1 MSQMRRQYPFHL
13 IEPQWQN
20 RWEAQ
25 ETFRAFNPGQTPAAE
40 HPFAGRHGDAAPE
53 SLEKYY
59 ILDMF
64 PYPSGAGLHVGHPE
78 GYTATDI
85 LARFERMRGKHVLHP
100 MGWDAFGLPAEQYAI
115 KTGQH
120 PRQTTEENVANFKR
134 QIKSLGFSYDWSR
147 EANTTEP
154 GYFKW
159 SQWIFLQLYNSWFNP
174 ATNKAES
181 IDTLK
186 YPSDVVSDEAKRA
199 YRDEHRLAFVSHAPV
214 NWCPELGTV
223 LANEEVIDG
232 KSEVGGHPVVRKPM
246 RQWMLRITV
255 FAQRLLDDLE
265 TIDWSDSLKEMQR
278 NWIGRSEGAEV
289 TFTVQES
296 DEEIVVFTTRPDTLF
311 GATYMVLSPEH
322 ELVDALTT
330 EAQREAVRAY
340 REAAA
345 RKSDLERTELA
356 KDKSGVFTGAYA
368 INPVNEELVPIW
380 IADYVLSS
388 YGTGAIMAV
397 PAHDER
403 DLEFAQ
409 KFELPVRVVVEAPEG
424 ESLGFTGNGKSVESG
439 FLNGLSTPEAK
450 TKITD
455 WLQENGKG
463 KRTINFK
470 LRDWLFSRQRYWGEP
485 FPILWRDGRHEAIA
499 ESDLPVLPP
508 ELDDYKPTT
517 EGDPPLARASDWVN
531 LPDGATRET
540 NTMPQWAGSCWYYLR
555 YLDAQNDERFVGEA
569 AEKYWMNVDLY
580 VGGTEHAVLHLLYA
594 RFWHKV
600 LFDLGHVSTPEPFQR
615 LVNQG
620 IILGED
626 GQKMSKSRG
635 NVINP
640 DVVIEEY
647 GADAFRLYEMFMG
660 PLEMMKP
667 WNTQGVEGVY
677 RFLGRVWRLFI
688 DDSSYK
694 DYEQAVTA
702 TPDSAES
709 GLMELQ
715 LHAAITD
722 AAPTDDQLKAL
733 HACIKKVTEDLE
745 GMRFNTA
752 ISALMVFTNEA
763 SKWDMRPRAV
773 LSPFLNLLNPFA
785 PHLAEDLAARLGGE
799 YAGTLAYQPWPAY
812 DEAFLVEDTIEFP
825 VQVNGKLRG
834 HIVIAP
840 DTSREEIEQM
850 ALDCEKVQQFV
861 SGKEIKKVIV
871 VPNKLVNIAAK

>member
-25 ETFRAFNPGQTPAAE
+25 ETFRAFNPGQRRRPSIPLPGVMARRRRRASRNTTSSTC
-40 HPFAGRHGDAAPE
+40 FRTLGRR
-53 SLEKYY
+53 
-59 ILDMF
+59 
-64 PYPSGAGLHVGHPE
+64 LHVGHPE

-134 QIKSLGFSYDWSR
+134 QIKSLGFSYDWSGR
-147 EANTTEP
+147 QHYRAGVFQVEP
-154 GYFKW
+154 MD
-159 SQWIFLQLYNSWFNP
+159 FLQLYNSWFNP

-296 DEEIVVFTTRPDTLF
+296 DGEIVVFTTRPDTLF

-397 PAHDER
+397 PHMMSAIW
-403 DLEFAQ
+403 
-409 KFELPVRVVVEAPEG
+409 
-424 ESLGFTGNGKSVESG
+424 SLRRNLNCPCAWWWRRRKGNRWIHRQRKSVESG
-439 FLNGLSTPEAK
+439 FSMACRRRKRK

-455 WLQENGKG
+455 WLQENGKVSARSISAARLAVQSAALLG
-463 KRTINFK
+463 RTIPD
-470 LRDWLFSRQRYWGEP
+470 R
-485 FPILWRDGRHEAIA
+485 
-499 ESDLPVLPP
+499 
-508 ELDDYKPTT
+508 
-517 EGDPPLARASDWVN
+517 LARWPARGDCRERTACCCRRSWMTTSPPPRAIRRWRARADWVN
-531 LPDGATRET
+531 LPDGAAARPTPCPNGRAV
-540 NTMPQWAGSCWYYLR
+540 AGITCVSR
-555 YLDAQNDERFVGEA
+555 RAERRALCRRA

-600 LFDLGHVSTPEPFQR
+600 LFDLGHVSTPNR
-615 LVNQG
+615 
-620 IILGED
+620 
-626 GQKMSKSRG
+626 
-635 NVINP
+635 
-640 DVVIEEY
+640 
-647 GADAFRLYEMFMG
+647 
-660 PLEMMKP
+660 
-667 WNTQGVEGVY
+667 
-677 RFLGRVWRLFI
+677 
-688 DDSSYK
+688 SS
-694 DYEQAVTA
+694 
-702 TPDSAES
+702 
-709 GLMELQ
+709 G
-715 LHAAITD
+715 
-722 AAPTDDQLKAL
+722 
-733 HACIKKVTEDLE
+733 
-745 GMRFNTA
+745 
-752 ISALMVFTNEA
+752 
-763 SKWDMRPRAV
+763 W
-773 LSPFLNLLNPFA
+773 
-785 PHLAEDLAARLGGE
+785 
-799 YAGTLAYQPWPAY
+799 
-812 DEAFLVEDTIEFP
+812 
-825 VQVNGKLRG
+825 
-834 HIVIAP
+834 
-840 DTSREEIEQM
+840 
-850 ALDCEKVQQFV
+850 
-861 SGKEIKKVIV
+861 
-871 VPNKLVNIAAK
+871 